1 MLDKYSSTSLP
12 KPPLAKKNN
21 PGVNPQVSVQHSVS
35 GPDEISSEAILK
47 MADESIATIDR

>member
-1 MLDKYSSTSLP
+1 MSALEKYNPLP

-21 PGVNPQVSVQHSVS
+21 PPPISVHHSVS
-35 GPDEISSEAILK
+35 GPDDFSSEAILK